1 MDFYIYAK
9 LVKPHM
15 VTVSH
20 ELNCHVIS
28 GSPPIGTG
36 NSESNLLCTT
46 TQQPAQQV
54 QHVLGVSGRLR
65 ESRTAGG
72 IFRGEANTSTFWR
85 AEIYVQFLGLQY
97 R

>member
-1 MDFYIYAK
+1 MYAK

-20 ELNCHVIS
+20 ELNCHVVS
-28 GSPPIGTG
+28 ASLPIGTG
-36 NSESNLLCTT
+36 NSESNPLHTI

-65 ESRTAGG
+65 ESRTVGG
-72 IFRGEANTSTFWR
+72 LFRGEVN
-85 AEIYVQFLGLQY
+85 IYIYFLDRIYAQFLGVTI
-97 R
+97 